1 MLKFISRI
9 IFPFLLLPAMI
20 VTTAAAASADEASSR
35 YIDLMGEADSA
46 IARGEY
52 EEAEARLLEA
62 LRLEPANAANLIL
75 MSNLGMV
82 QFYMGHT
89 DDALATLTAACES
102 SPRAVSVLSNRAKVL
117 MTLGRTDEAMADFS
131 TILSVD
137 STATR
142 PLFYRGLFA
151 LRNGDIAAATAD
163 FNRLAAADPDS
174 FEANFAMATLK
185 TSQGDNEGAIPYFNR
200 MIELDPQAEYYGAR
214 ALCNL
219 QLDRLNE
226 ASEDIAQ
233 GIALDPADGEL
244 YLYRAMLN
252 KMRFRPDDA
261 DADAR
266 KALQYGVAR
275 ERVAPFLKKEKH

>member
-1 MLKFISRI
+1 M
-9 IFPFLLLPAMI
+9 AGA
-20 VTTAAAASADEASSR
+20 TAVIADATSPSR
-35 YIDLMGEADSA
+35 YVDLMGEADSA

-62 LRLEPANAANLIL
+62 LRLEPANAANLLL

-82 QFYMGHT
+82 RFYMGKT
-89 DDALATLTAACES
+89 DEALSTLNAACEAE
-102 SPRAVSVLSNRAKVL
+102 PRAVSVLGNRAKVL
-117 MTLGRTDEAMADFS
+117 MALGRTEEAIADFN

-142 PLFYRGLFA
+142 PLFYRGIFA
-151 LRNGDIAAATAD
+151 LRNGDISDATDDFKRLEAAA
-163 FNRLAAADPDS
+163 PDS
-174 FEANFAMATLK
+174 FEANFAMATLM
-185 TSQGDNEGAIPYFNR
+185 TAQGNNEGAIPYFNR

-219 QLDRLNE
+219 QLERLNE
-226 ASEDIAQ
+226 ASEDIAA

-266 KALQYGVAR
+266 KALQLGVAR
-275 ERVAPFLKKEKH
+275 DRVAPFLTSKR